1 MKIGYIHI
9 VILAFFSLISPD
21 PVLMIISGLL
31 LFYVLRIMWR
41 ENEPKHLL
49 VNMVLYWMVIG
60 ILLPYG
66 AIFQRPLVELSRYG
80 GTDMV
85 PQATWLGVIALLLIV
100 TGIHIPIRKLAVS
113 SKEVLLSILEK
124 YDGQRL
130 FTGYIIYSFIAAF
143 LSRALLGF
151 AGGQMLMSLVYFKWT
166 FLTFLIIHTL
176 VIPSNTKYVVFFIF
190 FEIIVSFSG
199 FWSDFKDYIL
209 VGIGA
214 FFTLSRKVSFKQIF
228 YTIIVGGVLF
238 FVSAVWSFS
247 KGEYRMYLT
256 GGERTQA
263 IVKTNQLE
271 NIQKLFEIVQKDFSG
286 ESFTSSFTTGSE
298 NLIFRVSYVEFLAL
312 TLKNVPAFLPHE
324 DGQMLISALEHIF
337 KPRIL
342 FPDKKVISESEITS
356 KYTGVKFAGKDEGT
370 SFSLGTVAE
379 AYVDFGYLYMFIP
392 IFFYGLLLGYMYR
405 TLLLKGYNLV
415 WGLCYSAPILQFA
428 WSFPVPTTKYL
439 GWSITWFVGFYIINR
454 YLIKYLDEWLLRKEF
469 RENP

>member
-1 MKIGYIHI
+1 MRIGFVHI
-9 VILAFFSLISPD
+9 GILAFFCLISPD
-21 PVLMIISGLL
+21 PGLMFLSGL
-31 LFYVLRIMWR
+31 VLYFVLYLMWR

-66 AIFQRPLVELSRYG
+66 AIFQKPLMELSRYG
-80 GTDMV
+80 GTYKV
-85 PQATWLGVIALLLIV
+85 PQATLLGAVSLLLIV
-100 TGIHIPIRKLAVS
+100 IGIHLPIRKLIVS
-113 SKEVLLSILEK
+113 SKEVLLHILEK

-151 AGGQMLMSLVYFKWT
+151 AGGQMLMSFVYFKWT

-176 VIPSNTKYVVFFIF
+176 VIPSNTKYVLLFII
-190 FEIIVSFSG
+190 FEILVSFSG
-199 FWSDFKDYIL
+199 FWSDFKDYVL
-209 VGIGA
+209 VAIGA
-214 FFTLSRKVSFKQIF
+214 FFTLSRKVSFKQVL
-228 YTIIVGGVLF
+228 YTVLVGSILF
-238 FVSAVWSFS
+238 AISAAWSYS

-256 GGERTQA
+256 GGERSQA
-263 IVKTNQLE
+263 VVKNDQIE
-271 NIQKLFEIVQKDFSG
+271 NIQKLFEIVQKDFSVDNFSK
-286 ESFTSSFTTGSE
+286 SFSTGSE

-312 TLKNVPAFLPHE
+312 TLKNVPAFIPHE
-324 DGQMLISALEHIF
+324 DGQLFTNALEHIF

-342 FPDKKVISESEITS
+342 FPDKKVIYDSDLTS
-356 KYTGVKFAGKDEGT
+356 KYTGVKFAGREEGT

-379 AYVDFGYLYMFIP
+379 AYVDFGYIWMFAP

-405 TLLLKGYNLV
+405 TLLLKGFNLV

-439 GWSITWFVGFYIINR
+439 GWSITYFVGFYLINR
-454 YLIKYLDEWLLRKEF
+454 YLIKYLDRWLLRKEF
-469 RENP
+469 RG